1 MRNHLARFPGGTTE
15 RYARTELEQ
24 LVWAGLGPSPE
35 QAELEA
41 YVSEFPTGKH
51 TAEASSRIGFLK
63 GKADAAREAEELKRQ
78 ETEAWAKASGEDTK
92 EAYEAFLREW
102 PQSGN
107 VRTART
113 RMRQLSGGEQK
124 GAGVTRGLFLGLCL
138 FVVLIY
144 ATLYATQQGPQPRAE
159 RDNSEGG
166 APRVVQEAQDA
177 YRREMAGTNL
187 ADAPW
192 SPSRVDATRRNMV
205 WLDPK
210 GKAIG
215 EINGMTLEEKTFT
228 GKESCLRACRKHT
241 KCIGISYPDDAS
253 CLSGDICYLWAAN

>member
-1 MRNHLARFPGGTTE
+1 MAGLSSEEIRKEEELANWRFVERSLAKAEGDDASAHINELRNHLARFPGGTTE

-63 GKADAAREAEELKRQ
+63 GKADAALEAEELKRQ

-124 GAGVTRGLFLGLCL
+124 GAGVTRGLFLGLGL

-144 ATLYATQQGPQPRAE
+144 ATL
-159 RDNSEGG
+159 
-166 APRVVQEAQDA
+166 
-177 YRREMAGTNL
+177 
-187 ADAPW
+187 
-192 SPSRVDATRRNMV
+192 
-205 WLDPK
+205 
-210 GKAIG
+210 
-215 EINGMTLEEKTFT
+215 
-228 GKESCLRACRKHT
+228 
-241 KCIGISYPDDAS
+241 
-253 CLSGDICYLWAAN
+253 